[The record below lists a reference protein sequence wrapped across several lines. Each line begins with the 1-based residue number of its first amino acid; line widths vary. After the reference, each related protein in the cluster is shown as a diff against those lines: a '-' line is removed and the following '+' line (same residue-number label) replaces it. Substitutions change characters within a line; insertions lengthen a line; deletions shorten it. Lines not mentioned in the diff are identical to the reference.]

1 MVVAD
6 AITLLRSPL
15 LKSSSAVVAVAGP
28 SASESQCTVALIKN
42 IVGTGVLTL
51 PAGVARLTDSGATP
65 AEAIALAVPL
75 LLLFGA
81 LNAWGFLLIG
91 RVCVE
96 TEQPSYV
103 GAWTSTLGPRL
114 AALPAV
120 ASLLLCS
127 TAAIACATVIADTG
141 TDLLAAL
148 FALPAA
154 DVSRTAV
161 LFGCAASVL
170 TPLCLL
176 PSLAPLGTASY
187 FGVAGALSPLHAVG
201 PSDTPT
207 TPRPPKVSS
216 SPPSA

>member
-15 LKSSSAVVAVAGP
+15 LKSSSTVVAVAGP

-154 DVSRTAV
+154 DVSRAAV